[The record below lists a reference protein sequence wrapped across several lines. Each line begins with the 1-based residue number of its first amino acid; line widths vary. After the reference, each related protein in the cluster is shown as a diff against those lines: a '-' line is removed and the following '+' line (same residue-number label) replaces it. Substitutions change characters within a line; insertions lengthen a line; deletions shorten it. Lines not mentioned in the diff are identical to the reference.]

1 MIRRTIVSLVAI
13 AGLVAAAWTFVQR
26 RGSGR
31 PGEQDAVQWPFEK
44 DELRSFMSRVVTEQ
58 RECINS
64 IEDGAGRARAQSF
77 LDYYERR
84 RQAAAS

>member
-13 AGLVAAAWTFVQR
+13 AGLVAAASAVIQR

-31 PGEQDAVQWPFEK
+31 LGDDHAVQWPF
-44 DELRSFMSRVVTEQ
+44 DAGELRSLMSRVITEQ
-58 RECINS
+58 RERTDA
-64 IEDGAGRARAQSF
+64 IEDPAGRARAQSF

-84 RQAAAS
+84 RPAAAS

>member
-13 AGLVAAAWTFVQR
+13 AGLVAAVWAFVQR

-31 PGEQDAVQWPFEK
+31 PGEHDAVQWPFEK
-44 DELRSFMSRVVTEQ
+44 DELRSLMNRVVIEQ
-58 RECINS
+58 RERINA
-64 IEDGAGRARAQSF
+64 IEDASGRARAHSF

-84 RQAAAS
+84 RQATAS